1 MDPGAAVIWGALLLL
16 FLIIVGVS
24 MYQNRHQERRR
35 TFSGGPGAGSLGSIY
50 DLLNQDKRNAIE
62 LIVEDRAAERDE
74 EHADDIPRDE
84 THRDPDTRG
93 PR

>member
-1 MDPGAAVIWGALLLL
+1 VDPAVLVWGVVLVLFVAAFAAMMRTPGEGAPR
-16 FLIIVGVS
+16 S
-24 MYQNRHQERRR
+24 PS
-35 TFSGGPGAGSLGSIY
+35 SGPGPGATGAIY

-62 LIVEDRAAERDE
+62 LIVEDRAAERDQ

-84 THRDPDTRG
+84 PHRDPDSRR